1 MSTSQD
7 PLNLN
12 PDAGAPQD
20 GESPQDQDAASQ
32 AEGQADPAALVT
44 AKSSAGSGT
53 IKVTG

>member
-12 PDAGAPQD
+12 PDADATQE
-20 GESPQDQDAASQ
+20 GEAPQDQDAAAQ
-32 AEGQADPAALVT
+32 AEGKADPAALVA